1 MSGILVV
8 KISIDFAG
16 GGGVSCG
23 EGAGG
28 DLLVGEGTGVL
39 EGVPHVAEVGRV
51 VVVGQTLRS

>member
-1 MSGILVV
+1 MSSILVV
-8 KISIDFAG
+8 KISIDVAG

-39 EGVPHVAEVGRV
+39 EGVPHVAEVGREV
-51 VVVGQTLRS
+51 LVG